1 MTPVTINFDTKTIN
15 YISQKNFDI
24 SSYLTKLV
32 KEDML
37 LNEIEESKKSWIHTL
52 NSLDDLDK

>member
-1 MTPVTINFDTKTIN
+1 MTPVTINFDTTTIN
-15 YISQKNFDI
+15 YISQKSFDI

-37 LNEIEESKKSWIHTL
+37 LNEIEESKRSWKHTL
-52 NSLDDLDK
+52 GSLDDLDK

>member
-1 MTPVTINFDTKTIN
+1 MTIITINFDTTTIN

-37 LNEIEESKKSWIHTL
+37 LNEIEESKKSWKCTL
-52 NSLDDLDK
+52 KSLDDLDK

>member
-15 YISQKNFDI
+15 YISQKSFDI

-37 LNEIEESKKSWIHTL
+37 LNEIEESKRSWKYTL

>member
-1 MTPVTINFDTKTIN
+1 MTTLTINFDTTTVN

-37 LNEIEESKKSWIHTL
+37 LNEIEESKKS
-52 NSLDDLDK
+52 